1 MAGNILGFFLCC
13 FFFFLRVRAICKKRT
28 EPAVKATGQNL
39 FVRPRTSSAIFG
51 FKVLE
56 PITKC

>member
-1 MAGNILGFFLCC
+1 MAGNILGFFFV
-13 FFFFLRVRAICKKRT
+13 FFCFLRVRAICQKRT